1 MSKIFTLW
9 LCICGFSVLT
19 AQEPSMLDLL
29 GEDKSV
35 NYAAYSFKSPRVIN
49 SHSLEMLHAGALDF
63 RILHRFGRLDQ
74 GLYDVF
80 GLDNATIRLSF
91 DYGITSNLTVGFGRT
106 NQKKELDGFVKY
118 RILRQSSGA
127 RNMPVTLVWVSGLT
141 LNGLKDPYPGEQT
154 STSDRLAYYHQII
167 VGRKISD
174 RFSLQLA
181 PTLLHRN
188 LTPQSLDPNTLFATG
203 LGMRYKL
210 NNRLAVLLDYT
221 HVFNRFPGL
230 IVRNPLSLGV
240 DIETGGHVFQLHFT
254 NSAGLNERAYMT
266 DTNGSWLRGEI
277 QFGFNLSRVFQ
288 VTKQQDN

>member
-1 MSKIFTLW
+1 MIIIL
-9 LCICGFSVLT
+9 GFSFVQ

-29 GEDKSV
+29 GEDKTI
-35 NYAAYSFKSPRVIN
+35 NYEAYAFKSPRVIN
-49 SHSLEMLHAGALDF
+49 SHSLEMLHAGSLDF

-80 GLDNATIRLSF
+80 GLDNASIRLSF
-91 DYGITSNLTVGFGRT
+91 DYGITSNLTAGFGRT

-118 RILRQSSGA
+118 RILRQSTGA
-127 RNMPVTLVWVSGLT
+127 RTMPISLLWISGIT
-141 LNGLKDPYPGEQT
+141 WNGLKDPFPGVSTT
-154 STSDRLAYYHQII
+154 SSDRLAYYHQVI
-167 VGRKISD
+167 VGRKFSD

-181 PTLLHRN
+181 PTILHRN
-188 LTPQSLDPNTLFATG
+188 ITPQSLDPNTLYAAE

-210 NNRLAVLLDYT
+210 SNRLALLLDYT

-230 IVRNPLSLGV
+230 IVRNPLSIGV

-254 NSAGLNERAYMT
+254 NAAGLNERAYLT
-266 DTNGSWLRGEI
+266 DINGSWLKGEI

-288 VTKQQDN
+288 LKNPTDN